1 MVGHKHCFRV
11 GLVIGLHLMC
21 LRVEVMVLCYALMV
35 LKRGMELVELECLTL
50 DIGAFIYF
58 HSATHTALINNIT
71 AIIIHL
77 FIMGNMVGILDIIH
91 WHLFLRT

>member
-1 MVGHKHCFRV
+1 M

-58 HSATHTALINNIT
+58 HSATHTALINNLA

-77 FIMGNMVGILDIIH
+77 IILGNMVGIWNKIH
-91 WHLFLRT
+91 LQLFLRT